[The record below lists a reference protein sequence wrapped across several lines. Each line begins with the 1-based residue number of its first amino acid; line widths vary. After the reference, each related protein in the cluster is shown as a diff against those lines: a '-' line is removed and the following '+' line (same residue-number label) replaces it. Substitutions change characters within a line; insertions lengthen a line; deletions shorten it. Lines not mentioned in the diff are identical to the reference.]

1 MPDLGV
7 GMVKAKSNGAGKSYG
22 AKLDKVLQWD
32 PMGLTN
38 LNGCPPI
45 THSAVMALIGNEWE
59 PKLFLN

>member
-1 MPDLGV
+1 
-7 GMVKAKSNGAGKSYG
+7 MVKAESNGAGKSYG

-45 THSAVMALIGNEWE
+45 THSAVMALTGHLSGSQNAN
-59 PKLFLN
+59 PYLYCCL